1 LRRSDRRTFLA
12 NGVRTGVA
20 TIAGVAAPSV
30 AAPSVEAARAATGAA
45 AGRPKKPTSL
55 TVNGVDAPIGVDP
68 DDVSFAWR
76 VSDGRRGA
84 RQGGYRLAVWPA
96 SAGGDGPPAHPT
108 WDSGWVR
115 EARQAFVAY
124 GGPALAA
131 DTAYRWTVR
140 TADAGGVQGPWS
152 AAGSFATGLRD
163 GDWSAQWLRPGP
175 AAPVPE
181 EYAYL
186 RTVVRPSPS
195 PIVRAT
201 AYVAAAHK
209 YQLWANGKMAA
220 TGPCFAYPD
229 QAYYQATDVSGILR
243 AGRPNAVGLL
253 HHWYGAGN
261 GRPAAVPGAMVQ
273 LSVHHAD
280 GTREVFGTDGDWKE
294 FPAEWQPAPPR
305 NNECHDFVEIIDG
318 RQSPLGWSDP
328 DYDDA
333 GWQAPTVLGPAG
345 TTPFTALY
353 AQRTWI
359 EEHPVAPTSVRTLA
373 NGSVVVDFGKIYAAR
388 PTVAFLKGV
397 AGRTITMHVGYLLD
411 SDGQVSTTHGTQ
423 GTDLSFTYIQRG
435 GAQRFVPFTFLGFR
449 YLQVD
454 SPGEAM
460 PASRFVALAR
470 HTAMPPTDPAVF
482 DSGNDTLD
490 AVWAL
495 CAHSALYASHEQ
507 FVDTPTRQKGQFVC
521 DSTNESQAIMHAY
534 SDQNQSWQ
542 GLRDFARSQARYWPG
557 GQVNDI
563 YPSGTYAST
572 IPDFT
577 ELYVEWLWR
586 YYQRTGDITTLA
598 AFYPVA
604 QRIGGYVWAAVDPTT
619 GLVTNLPGGGST
631 YPGGAVDWP
640 PQMRY
645 GYDMATIART
655 VVNVLGANV
664 FNRLALMA
672 PVVGDPAAVAGYRTQ
687 GAAITAAINGRL
699 VGPDGVYI
707 DGLLPDGSQSTH
719 ASQQANALALA
730 YGLVPASR
738 MAAVGAHVASLGIA
752 LGPDHGL
759 ELVRGLHAAGL
770 DAHIVHILTDPH
782 GPGWAHILATG
793 GTFCWESWTPNTAE
807 QDSLS
812 HGWGSGALAGVQEAL
827 LGVTVLGV
835 GPGTTSTSA
844 TGGVGGS
851 PLPATPGVTLVEV
864 RPPTEGLQSASGHVP
879 TVAGP
884 VAVQWSWSA
893 GRPGDLALTCSLPA
907 NTSARVRVP
916 ADSPSKVSESGRPAA
931 SSPGVTVLSHGG
943 GEVVLAVGAGT
954 YRFRASGG

>member
-1 LRRSDRRTFLA
+1 MRRSDRRTFLA
-12 NGVRTGVA
+12 NGVRAGAAAVA
-20 TIAGVAAPSV
+20 GAAAPSLGAPAV
-30 AAPSVEAARAATGAA
+30 AGADPP
-45 AGRPKKPTSL
+45 AGRPGIPTGL
-55 TVNGVDAPIGVDP
+55 KVNGVGEPIGVDP

-84 RQGGYRLAVWPA
+84 RQGGYRVALWPA
-96 SAGGDGPPAHPT
+96 STGGDGPPAHPT

-131 DTAYRWTVR
+131 DAAYRWSVR
-140 TADAGGVQGPWS
+140 TADAGGGNGPWS
-152 AAGSFATGLRD
+152 APATFVTGLRA

-175 AAPVPE
+175 AAAVPE

-186 RTVVRPSPS
+186 RTVVRPSAN

-209 YQLWANGKMAA
+209 YQLWANGRMAA

-229 QAYYQATDVSGILR
+229 EAYYQATDLTPLLR

-261 GRPAAVPGAMVQ
+261 GRPPAVPGALLQ
-273 LSVHHAD
+273 LTVHHAD
-280 GTREVFGTDGDWKE
+280 GTREVFGTDGGWKE
-294 FPAEWQPAPPR
+294 LPAEWQPAPPR
-305 NNECHDFVEIIDG
+305 NTECHDFVEIIDG
-318 RQSPLGWSDP
+318 RQSPLGWSEP
-328 DYDDA
+328 GYDDG

-359 EEHPVAPTSVRTLA
+359 EEHPVAPASVHTLA
-373 NGSVVVDFGKIYAAR
+373 NGAVVVDFGRIYAAR
-388 PTVAFLKGV
+388 PTVAFRHGA
-397 AGRTITMHVGYLLD
+397 AGRTVNMHVGYLLD

-423 GTDLSFTYIQRG
+423 GTDLSFTYVQRD

-454 SPGEAM
+454 SPGEAL
-460 PASRFVALAR
+460 PAGRFAALAR
-470 HTAMPPTDPAVF
+470 HAAMPPTETASF
-482 DSGNDTLD
+482 TSGDDTLD

-495 CAHSALYASHEQ
+495 CTHSALYASHEQ
-507 FVDTPTRQKGQFVC
+507 FVDTPTRQKGQFTC
-521 DSTNESQAIMHAY
+521 DSTNESQAIMHAFA
-534 SDQNQSWQ
+534 DQNQTWQ

-557 GQVNDI
+557 GQINDI

-586 YYQRTGDITTLA
+586 YYQRTGDTATLA

-604 QRIGGYVWAAVDPTT
+604 QRIGGYVWASVDPGS

-645 GYDMATIART
+645 GYDMATTART

-672 PVVGDPAAVAGYRTQ
+672 PVVGDAAAAAGYRTQ
-687 GAAITAAINGRL
+687 GAAIAAAINARL
-699 VGPDGVYI
+699 IGPDGVYI
-707 DGLLPDGSQSTH
+707 DGLEADGSQSGH

-730 YGLVPASR
+730 YGLVPADR
-738 MAAVGAHVASLGIA
+738 VAAVGAHVASLGIA

-770 DAHIVHILTDPH
+770 DAHIVRILTDPS
-782 GPGWAHILATG
+782 GPGWAHILASG
-793 GTFCWESWTPNTAE
+793 GTFCWESWTPNDAE

-812 HGWGSGALAGVQEAL
+812 HGWGSGALAGLQEAL

-851 PLPATPGVTLVEV
+851 PLAATPGQTLLEV
-864 RPPTEGLQSASGHVP
+864 RPPSGGLRSASGHVP

-884 VAVQWSWSA
+884 VRVQWARSTGGS
-893 GRPGDLALTCSLPA
+893 GGVALSLSLPA
-907 NTSARVRVP
+907 NTSARVQVP
-916 ADSPSKVSESGRPAA
+916 AASPAKVTESGRPAT
-931 SSPGVTVLSHGG
+931 SGTGVAVLSHGG
-943 GEVVLAVGAGT
+943 GEVLLSVGAGN
-954 YRFRASGG
+954 YHFRATAG